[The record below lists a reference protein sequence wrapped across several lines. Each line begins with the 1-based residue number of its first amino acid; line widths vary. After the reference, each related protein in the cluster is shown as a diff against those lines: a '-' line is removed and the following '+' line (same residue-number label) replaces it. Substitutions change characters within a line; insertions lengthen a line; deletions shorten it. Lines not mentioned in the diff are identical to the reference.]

1 MHFSPQEIYKN
12 ALIHAKDVRRILV
25 LCVFLSPNFR
35 IWGFSAEYIARTYS
49 YVLLLNKGYTESNY
63 VCGKI
68 HLCEGKINLR
78 LRGNQIRISRQIE
91 MTRLPQQLARF

>member
-1 MHFSPQEIYKN
+1 MILVE
-12 ALIHAKDVRRILV
+12 DVRRILV
-25 LCVFLSPNFR
+25 LCVFLSPNV
-35 IWGFSAEYIARTYS
+35 ILWSVSAEYIATTDS
-49 YVLLLNKGYTESNY
+49 YVQLHVLNIGDTESNY
-63 VCGKI
+63 VCGNI